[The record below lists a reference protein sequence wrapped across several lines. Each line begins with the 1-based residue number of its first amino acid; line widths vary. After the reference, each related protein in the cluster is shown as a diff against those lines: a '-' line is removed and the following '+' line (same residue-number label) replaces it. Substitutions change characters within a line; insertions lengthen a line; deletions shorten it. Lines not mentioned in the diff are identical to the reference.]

1 MNFYVGNLVNQRL
14 QNALNN
20 TTSSETSEE
29 IRPIEDTD
37 GIITTAEELESYY
50 IVKSILSEFVNPN
63 ELSYKDTYSYFGIL
77 YENKVTQ
84 WICRVYL
91 KENVKFVIIPDKN
104 KKEIRHEINDISD
117 IYKLKEQ
124 LIARLKTFT
133 DK

>member
-1 MNFYVGNLVNQRL
+1 MIVNQRL